1 MKQLIVNALL
11 FAVLLFACS
20 ATFANN
26 YTEGDTLYVV
36 ALNGLY
42 LRTEPKQT
50 HETDTKL
57 NNGDTVVVRNTFGF
71 TQYNDVIDQ
80 FKGNWV
86 YVESVKGNIIGY
98 TFDAFLSHYPVVN
111 NLKTAKNIQDEV
123 RADSYDNMGYTE
135 VFIEYIEHAFRKA
148 GCEYFYQNESDGEGY
163 HHFEIT
169 LLEGN
174 NKVIEHG
181 YYEAGVTELELYNP
195 RQSELYYLVKN
206 ITKQLPS
213 KICKAN
219 DEQLR
224 KTPITRPERGY
235 DDCAVMTDSG
245 FCKVKIFKKTYDGKH
260 KDNVSIIFIW
270 SV

>member
-1 MKQLIVNALL
+1 MKKLL
-11 FAVLLFACS
+11 LS
-20 ATFANN
+20 ATLFGVLFFCCTTAFANN

-42 LRTEPKQT
+42 LRTEPKQI

-71 TQYNDVIDQ
+71 TQYNDIIDQ

-86 YVESVKGNIIGY
+86 YVESIRGNIIGY

-135 VFIEYIEHAFRKA
+135 VFVEYIEHAFRKA
-148 GCEYFYQNESDGEGY
+148 GCEYLYQNESDGESY
-163 HHFEIT
+163 HRFEIT

-174 NKVIEHG
+174 NKVVRHS
-181 YYEAGVTELELYNP
+181 YWEATATELELYKP
-195 RQSELYYLVKN
+195 RQSELYYLIKN

-224 KTPITRPERGY
+224 KTPIGPSRNY
-235 DDCAVMTDSG
+235 DDCAVMMDDD
-245 FCKVKIFKKTYDGKH
+245 FCKVKIFKKSYEGKC
-260 KDNVSIIFIW
+260 KDSISIVFIW